1 MADEDFKGGVNVI
14 LTLYDAQLALIK
26 FDLFQ
31 SVWCARLPLLSQK
44 IFSTQSS
51 FLDQAPVF

>member
-1 MADEDFKGGVNVI
+1 MADEAFKGEVNVI

-31 SVWCARLPLLSQK
+31 SV
-44 IFSTQSS
+44 
-51 FLDQAPVF
+51 